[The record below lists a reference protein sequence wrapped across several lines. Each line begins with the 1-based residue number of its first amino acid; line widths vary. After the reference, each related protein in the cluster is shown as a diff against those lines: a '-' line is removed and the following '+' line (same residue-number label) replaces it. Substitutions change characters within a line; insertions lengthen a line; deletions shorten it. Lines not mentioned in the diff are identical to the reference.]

1 MKDKSQTIN
10 TNRKAHFS
18 YTISSYYICGIQLQ
32 GGEIKSIREGAVNIN
47 EAYCILS
54 NNEVWIKNMDINQYK
69 FDHNEEYNSKRL
81 RKLLLHKKE
90 ISKIKKNLEEKGM
103 SVVPTKLI
111 ISEKGF
117 AKIEIGLGK
126 GKKTYDK
133 RETLKKRDAD
143 IEMHRKKRE
152 K

>member
-1 MKDKSQTIN
+1 
-10 TNRKAHFS
+10 
-18 YTISSYYICGIQLQ
+18 
-32 GGEIKSIREGAVNIN
+32 
-47 EAYCILS
+47 
-54 NNEVWIKNMDINQYK
+54 
-69 FDHNEEYNSKRL
+69 
-81 RKLLLHKKE
+81 
-90 ISKIKKNLEEKGM
+90 M